1 MFVFPRLCLNSCVH
15 QCSTIFTQ
23 PGYQPG
29 YHTMAEVIFVLKKVA
44 GATPATELLIVLHYR
59 CAGDQ
64 KLIMSTGEKLAEKN
78 WSRDRQRAKPSYP
91 KATALNAL
99 LDRLAGR
106 VEVEAMAIKAEG
118 RSVTRDELR
127 DRLAEKKAEADSSQ
141 ARSNV
146 IDYLKQF
153 IADQVAEHER
163 IACGEKGAPE
173 LKKNTLKVYTTLSH
187 YLDEYCRV
195 KKKSR
200 LVFEELDIHFERD
213 FARHLKTRESS
224 LIDSSIIKYLGT
236 LKALKKRHS
245 GHVKLGLKPTES
257 DAVYLSESD
266 LAKLYAAR
274 EGIGSYPNG
283 QNLQVEVDRLVL
295 GCCLGLRFGD
305 GVTVQPEHV
314 VHAED
319 GSIRVKIKTEKTG
332 GLVTI
337 PLLHTAGIEI
347 LERYGWASPKKVAE
361 PTANR
366 LFKEVCRIAEIDE
379 VVTLGSGDNVPKWQ
393 QVTTHTMRRSFC
405 TNHYLNGV
413 PSILLM
419 KISGHKTERAF
430 LRYIRIDRLQAAD
443 LIIKHYTERNQ
454 LRAI

>member
-1 MFVFPRLCLNSCVH
+1 
-15 QCSTIFTQ
+15 
-23 PGYQPG
+23 
-29 YHTMAEVIFVLKKVA
+29 MAEVIFVLKKVP
-44 GATPATELLIVLHYR
+44 GSTLSTELLIVLHFR

-64 KLIMSTGEKLAEKN
+64 KLIMSTGEKIAEKN

-91 KATALNAL
+91 QATSLNGL
-99 LDRLAGR
+99 LDRLAER
-106 VEVEAMAIKAEG
+106 VETEARAIKAEG

-127 DRLAEKKAEADSSQ
+127 ERLAENKAEADINQ
-141 ARSNV
+141 KRNNV
-146 IDYLKQF
+146 IEFLHQF
-153 IADQVAEHER
+153 IADQQVEHDR
-163 IACGEKGAPE
+163 ISRGEKGAPE
-173 LKKNTLKVYTTLSH
+173 LKRNTLKVYTTLSH
-187 YLDEYCRV
+187 YLSEYCQLR
-195 KKKSR
+195 KKSR
-200 LVFEELDIHFERD
+200 LTFDELDIHFERD
-213 FARHLKTRESS
+213 LARYLKTRESS

-236 LKALKKRHS
+236 LKALKKRYS
-245 GHVKLGLKPTES
+245 GHVKLGLKATES
-257 DAVYLSESD
+257 DAVYLSEKD
-266 LAKLYAAR
+266 LAKLYDAR

-283 QNLQVEVDRLVL
+283 KHLQVEVDRLVL

-314 VHAED
+314 VHSED

-337 PLLHTAGIEI
+337 PLLYAAGIEI
-347 LERYGWASPKKVAE
+347 LERYGWAAPPKVAE

-366 LFKEVCRIAEIDE
+366 LFKEACRIAEIDE
-379 VVTLGSGDNVPKWQ
+379 VVTLGSGENVPKWQ

-443 LIIKHYTERNQ
+443 LIIKHYSERNQ
-454 LRAI
+454 LKAV